1 MSNFAKNIGEKRTP
15 VTTPAHI
22 VENGIAHYGTFSEP
36 FQDLNLLDCKKP
48 FFMKTPSFI
57 KRMRLIEWEA
67 FEVNMDEGSL
77 ISACYNMGPIGFS
90 IFVWHN
96 NADNKIYA
104 WRNLVPVKRAKVAK
118 QLLSDNCYCKTK
130 KSEYKIINDFANGKA
145 QCVGHTKGKSG
156 EFAIDISFERLS
168 PLANGVMPLM
178 KNKDGSFRNPLYSEK
193 DFFKA
198 TGTITLNGKTYKT
211 KIYNLDAI
219 LSVGYRV
226 NSKNATSFRCWA
238 NKILKEYLLRGYSI
252 NKRLN
257 NIEQR
262 INNDLPKH
270 EQRIGQIE
278 EKIDFFVRT
287 ALPPVEGIFFEG
299 QIFDAY
305 VFASNLIKSAQKTI
319 VLIDNYIDENTLMIL
334 SKRNEKVEAT
344 VYTAKLTKQLQ
355 LDLQRHNAEYPA
367 IAIHEYK
374 QSHDRFLIIDSEVFH
389 IGASLKDLGKKWFAF
404 SKLHFSPQELI
415 ERMLTE
421 IQK

>member
-1 MSNFAKNIGEKRTP
+1 MEQQGEIVLYQPETTFKLEVRLENETVWLTQAQIAELFGTGRQAITKHLKNIFNSNELE
-15 VTTPAHI
+15 
-22 VENGIAHYGTFSEP
+22 ENSV
-36 FQDLNLLDCKKP
+36 C
-48 FFMKTPSFI
+48 
-57 KRMRLIEWEA
+57 
-67 FEVNMDEGSL
+67 
-77 ISACYNMGPIGFS
+77 S
-90 IFVWHN
+90 ILELTA
-96 NADNKIYA
+96 AD
-104 WRNLVPVKRAKVAK
+104 
-118 QLLSDNCYCKTK
+118 
-130 KSEYKIINDFANGKA
+130 
-145 QCVGHTKGKSG
+145 
-156 EFAIDISFERLS
+156 
-168 PLANGVMPLM
+168 
-178 KNKDGSFRNPLYSEK
+178 
-193 DFFKA
+193 
-198 TGTITLNGKTYKT
+198 GKTYKT

-319 VLIDNYIDENTLMIL
+319 VLIDNYIDENTLMML

-355 LDLQRHNAEYPA
+355 LDLQRHNAKYPA